1 MGLWKRA
8 SICCALVFWIALDA
22 GPLAAQASKR
32 GKTASQA
39 TNAGEDNPP
48 GYDQAIENALHE
60 FELEN
65 YAEARSGF
73 REAHRLFPNART
85 FRALGMAEFELK
97 NYPAALEY
105 LEQALASAERP
116 LSASQRADT
125 EQLLTRA
132 RGYVGRY
139 QLSLRPPSATLLV
152 DGNAPTLRAGN
163 LLVLPVGEHSLE
175 ADADGHRPLRRSLQ
189 VVGGEQES
197 LDLVLLPTPVA
208 AAPVEHRPDTPAPAA
223 TPVYKKWWLWTTIGV
238 VVAAGVATGLVLGM
252 RKSDDAEVTGGNT
265 GTVLTLPPAMSS
277 ARW

>member
-1 MGLWKRA
+1 M
-8 SICCALVFWIALDA
+8 ALDA
-22 GPLAAQASKR
+22 GPLAAQPRKR
-32 GKTASQA
+32 GDSTSQA
-39 TNAGEDNPP
+39 TNATESNPP
-48 GYDQAIENALHE
+48 GYDKAIENALRE
-60 FELEN
+60 FDLEN

-105 LEQALASAERP
+105 LEQALTCAERP
-116 LSASQRADT
+116 LNASQRADT

-189 VVGGEQES
+189 VVGGEEES

-208 AAPVEHRPDTPAPAA
+208 AAPEEHRSDTPAPA

-238 VVAAGVATGLVLGM
+238 VVAAGVATGVVLGM
-252 RKSDDAEVTGGNT
+252 RKSDDGEVSGGNT